1 MDKKKAFRCN
11 FCNYKTTKKSNY
23 IRHNLSTKHNDN
35 SCVESD
41 NKYNCLCGKRYKGRD
56 GLWRHQQKCVYFIE
70 NEDDGEVEEE
80 DDDEYDVYNEEDDD
94 EYDVYNEDED
104 EIEVWKDMIKTLMD
118 QNTEWQSKYTE
129 LQKMLIEEG
138 KEFRNT
144 IANMQ
149 SQSNITN
156 NINNINNI
164 NNNTFN
170 LQFFL
175 NETCKDAMNIDEFID
190 SIQITIEDLKYLGK
204 KGYVEG
210 MSNLFM
216 KNLEELDISQRPLHC
231 SDIKRESIYIKDKN
245 VWNKESDQKSRL
257 TNVATD
263 ITRLHTIT
271 LQNDYQKAYPNCLID
286 TKSKEH
292 EEYGKIAYEAFGGK
306 MDIDKANQK
315 LFRNIMKFVVINK
328 NKL

>member
-1 MDKKKAFRCN
+1 MINKKKIFQCN
-11 FCNYKTTKKSNY
+11 LCNYVTTKKSDY
-23 IRHNLSTKHNDN
+23 IRHNMSVKHSDKC
-35 SCVESD
+35 CVE
-41 NKYNCLCGKRYKGRD
+41 NYYKYNCICGKKYKGRD
-56 GLWRHQQKCVYFIE
+56 GLGRHQHKCKHFIE
-70 NEDDGEVEEE
+70 NEDD
-80 DDDEYDVYNEEDDD
+80 DEYEE
-94 EYDVYNEDED
+94 NEDNEED

-118 QNTEWQSKYTE
+118 QNTE
-129 LQKMLIEEG
+129 LQKTLIEEG

-149 SQSNITN
+149 PQSNITN
-156 NINNINNI
+156 NNNI

-190 SIQITIEDLKYLGK
+190 SIQITIEDIKYLGE

-210 MSNLFM
+210 MSDLFI
-216 KNLEELDISQRPLHC
+216 KNLKDLDVTKRPLHC
-231 SDIKRESIYIKDKN
+231 SDIKRESIYIRDKN
-245 VWNKESDQKSRL
+245 VWNKENEQYIRL

-263 ITRLHTIT
+263 ITRLHTT
-271 LQNDYQKAYPNCLID
+271 VLQNEYQKVYPNCLID
-286 TKSKEH
+286 IKSKEH
-292 EEYGKIAYEAFGGK
+292 AEYGKIAYEAFGGK

-328 NKL
+328 NNV

>member
-1 MDKKKAFRCN
+1 MINKKKIFQCN
-11 FCNYKTTKKSNY
+11 LCNYVTTKKSDY
-23 IRHNLSTKHNDN
+23 IRHNMSVKHSDKC
-35 SCVESD
+35 CVEND
-41 NKYNCLCGKRYKGRD
+41 YKYNCMCGKKYKGRD
-56 GLWRHQQKCVYFIE
+56 GLWRHQQKCIYFVE
-70 NEDDGEVEEE
+70 NEDDFDDEE
-80 DDDEYDVYNEEDDD
+80 DNDE
-94 EYDVYNEDED
+94 ED
-104 EIEVWKDMIKTLMD
+104 EIEVWKDMIKALMD

-129 LQKMLIEEG
+129 LQKTMIEEG

-149 SQSNITN
+149 PQSNITN
-156 NINNINNI
+156 NNNIKNI
-164 NNNTFN
+164 NNTFN

-204 KGYVEG
+204 RGYVEG
-210 MSNLFM
+210 MSDLFIRNL
-216 KNLEELDISQRPLHC
+216 KELDISQRPLHC

-257 TNVATD
+257 TTVATD
-263 ITRLHTIT
+263 ITRLHTT
-271 LQNDYQKAYPNCLID
+271 VLQNDYQKAYPNCLID

-292 EEYGKIAYEAFGGK
+292 DEYGKIAYEAFGGK
-306 MDIDKANQK
+306 LDIDKANQK

>member
-1 MDKKKAFRCN
+1 MINKKKIFQCN
-11 FCNYKTTKKSNY
+11 LCNYVTTKKSDY
-23 IRHNLSTKHNDN
+23 IRHNMSVKHSDKC
-35 SCVESD
+35 CVEND
-41 NKYNCLCGKRYKGRD
+41 YKYNCMCGKKYKGRD
-56 GLWRHQQKCVYFIE
+56 GLWRHQQKCIYFVE
-70 NEDDGEVEEE
+70 NEDDFDDEE
-80 DDDEYDVYNEEDDD
+80 DNDE
-94 EYDVYNEDED
+94 ED

-118 QNTEWQSKYTE
+118 QNTE
-129 LQKMLIEEG
+129 LQKTLIEEG

-149 SQSNITN
+149 PQSNIT
-156 NINNINNI
+156 NNI

-210 MSNLFM
+210 MSELFI
-216 KNLEELDISQRPLHC
+216 KNLKELDVTKRPLHC
-231 SDIKRESIYIKDKN
+231 SDIKRESIYIRDKN
-245 VWNKESDQKSRL
+245 VWNKENEQYNRL

-263 ITRLHTIT
+263 ITRLHTT
-271 LQNDYQKAYPNCLID
+271 VLQNDYQKAYPNCLID

-315 LFRNIMKFVVINK
+315 LFRNIMKFVVIYK
-328 NKL
+328 NNIYNE

>member
-1 MDKKKAFRCN
+1 MFQCN
-11 FCNYKTTKKSNY
+11 LCDYKTTRKSNY
-23 IRHNLSTKHNDN
+23 DRHNSSTKHNGN
-35 SCVESD
+35 SCVE
-41 NKYNCLCGKRYKGRD
+41 NHYKHNCMCGKKYKGRD
-56 GLWRHQQKCVYFIE
+56 GLWRHQQKCIYFIE
-70 NEDDGEVEEE
+70 NIDDFNNEEY
-80 DDDEYDVYNEEDDD
+80 DDDDYE
-94 EYDVYNEDED
+94 EDED
-104 EIEVWKDMIKTLMD
+104 DENEIEVWKDMIKTLMD

-129 LQKMLIEEG
+129 LQKTLIEEG

-149 SQSNITN
+149 SQSNITTN
-156 NINNINNI
+156 NINNIS
-164 NNNTFN
+164 NNTFN

-210 MSNLFM
+210 MSDLFIRNL
-216 KNLEELDISQRPLHC
+216 KELDVTKRPLHC

-245 VWNKESDQKSRL
+245 VWNKECDQKSRL

-263 ITRLHTIT
+263 IIRLHTT
-271 LQNDYQKAYPNCLID
+271 ALQNDYQKAYPNCLID

-328 NKL
+328 NKF